1 MIALRSSVYL
11 LPGTRSSVAN
21 WCAERGCDPALY
33 SALSASG
40 ANHYFSA
47 DGRHLLDMGNEAVD
61 KLFDSLAVAPDEI
74 DVLIL
79 YQTSPCNVLPAPYSL
94 AGALRQR
101 CGLSSALAFSI
112 VQQQCVSPVH
122 AFRALDALMEKHEH
136 WRHAILVGIDTILR
150 EDLRPIANSGFH
162 SDGASALLVSRD
174 GSSRIRCV
182 ETYNDPKATQGI
194 LADGS
199 YEPNENYL
207 WSLISVV
214 RRVMKSAQLSSEQV
228 TTVIPHNVNLPAWRQ
243 ALDALRIPAER
254 LFSDNFGRTGHIFGS
269 DAAINIA
276 DSGVLSKPGN
286 HLVFASGIGGCF
298 GGFLLETGANSA

>member
-1 MIALRSSVYL
+1 MIALQSSVYA
-11 LPGTRSSVAN
+11 LPGTHSSVAQ
-21 WCAERGCDPALY
+21 WCTERGCDPALY
-33 SALSASG
+33 SALSACG
-40 ANHYFSA
+40 ANHYYSA
-47 DGRHLLDMGNEAVD
+47 DGRHLLDMGAEALD
-61 KLFDSLAVAPDEI
+61 KLFGNLPVARNEI
-74 DVLIL
+74 DALVL

-94 AGALRQR
+94 AGALRER
-101 CGLSSALAFSI
+101 CGLGSALAFSI

-122 AFRALDALMEKHEH
+122 AFRALDALMTKHEH
-136 WRHAILVGIDTILR
+136 WRYAVLVGIDTILR
-150 EDLRPIANSGFH
+150 EELRPIANSGFH
-162 SDGASALLVSRD
+162 SDGAAALLISRD
-174 GSSRIRCV
+174 GPSRIRCV

-214 RRVMKSAQLSSEQV
+214 RRVMKAARLSSDQV
-228 TTVIPHNVNLPAWRQ
+228 TTIIPHNVNLPAWRQ
-243 ALDALRIPAER
+243 ALEAVRIPVER

-269 DAAINIA
+269 DVAINIA